1 MPPSLPRPALDDL
14 RARIARIG
22 PVGQRATGVLP
33 FGVPDIDRRFPEGGL
48 PLSGLHEVA
57 GGGPGTL
64 HAAAAALFVAGVMA
78 RSAGHVIWCLT
89 RPDLFAPALAQ
100 AGLDADRVIYVE
112 AEREAALLTCFEDSL
127 RHGGLG
133 GVVAEVAK
141 LSMVASRRLQLAAEA
156 SGTPGFALR
165 RWRWHADATDFGHP
179 TAALTRWRISA
190 LPSTPLEGAGIGRA
204 RWLVELIRQR
214 NGGSADFIVEACD
227 ATGRLGLSSNMAGR
241 PAVATPRDKQA
252 SA

>member
-1 MPPSLPRPALDDL
+1 MPSQFVRPNLDDL

-22 PVGQRATGVLP
+22 PVGQRTTRVLS
-33 FGVPDIDRRFPEGGL
+33 FDVPKIDQLFREGGL
-48 PLSGLHEVA
+48 PLGGLHEVA
-57 GGGPGTL
+57 GGGPGAL
-64 HAAAAALFVAGVMA
+64 HAAAAALFVAGLMA
-78 RSAGHVIWCLT
+78 RTTGPVIWCLT

-112 AEREAALLTCFEDSL
+112 ADREAAVLTCFEDSL

-133 GVVAEVAK
+133 GVVAEVAR
-141 LSMVASRRLQLAAEA
+141 LSMTASRRLQLAAEA
-156 SGTPGFALR
+156 SGTPGVALR
-165 RWRWHADATDFGHP
+165 RWRRQVDATDFGHP

-190 LPSTPLEGAGIGRA
+190 LPSTPLEGPGIGRA

-227 ATGRLGLSSNMAGR
+227 ATGRLGLPSNMAGR
-241 PAVATPRDKQA
+241 PTAAAPGPRRA

>member
-1 MPPSLPRPALDDL
+1 
-14 RARIARIG
+14 
-22 PVGQRATGVLP
+22 
-33 FGVPDIDRRFPEGGL
+33 
-48 PLSGLHEVA
+48 
-57 GGGPGTL
+57 
-64 HAAAAALFVAGVMA
+64 
-78 RSAGHVIWCLT
+78 
-89 RPDLFAPALAQ
+89 
-100 AGLDADRVIYVE
+100 VIYVE

-165 RWRWHADATDFGHP
+165 RWRRHADATDFGHP